1 MDEDKTTRR
10 ADMQDFRAETEH
22 KRKQMNE
29 MIKSNT
35 GLKDVDTGNV
45 MTAIRNTYTTSSQ
58 FYKMMLNLTEEEETI
73 KQNLKK
79 NIEA

>member
-1 MDEDKTTRR
+1 MEIIAVAFADSVGLRR
-10 ADMQDFRAETEH
+10 H
-22 KRKQMNE
+22 H
-29 MIKSNT
+29 
-35 GLKDVDTGNV
+35 TGNE

-58 FYKMMLNLTEEEETI
+58 FYKMMLNLTEEETI